1 MTVKTYLDE
10 DEKFLSGDSV
20 TFCPMWQEWDEPG
33 WVVITDEDEDGCFEI
48 VNSHDDIHE
57 VNRDQVSFDARY

>member
-1 MTVKTYLDE
+1 MAVKTYLDE

-20 TFCPMWQEWDEPG
+20 EYTGNEWDEPG

-48 VNSHDDIHE
+48 VNSHDDILE
-57 VNRDQVSFDARY
+57 VSRDDVSFTARY